1 MRQKLLKPDDITIE
15 GNLIPEFNDF
25 LEDKPDNY
33 RLLFLID
40 EVSQYIGDDSSLLL
54 NLQTIVEEIGA
65 SCNNK
70 VWMATTAQQTLEQLV
85 GSNEIDRD
93 QFGKI
98 LGRFDTKI
106 SLQSQDAAYITK
118 KEF

>member
-1 MRQKLLKPDDITIE
+1 M
-15 GNLIPEFNDF
+15 
-25 LEDKPDNY
+25 
-33 RLLFLID
+33 LFLID
-40 EVSQYIGDDSSLLL
+40 EVSQYIGDNSSCL

-98 LGRFDTKI
+98 LGVLIQKYLFRAKMLPT
-106 SLQSQDAAYITK
+106 LLK
-118 KEF
+118 KNFREKFKWDK